1 MWSTTKMGGGG
12 YGRSVV
18 LAVRLDIS
26 RDWYQYFLLLDW
38 IYPETG
44 ISVVLAVRLY
54 ISRDWDIS
62 SSCWF
67 QSNSK
72 NY

>member
-1 MWSTTKMGGGG
+1 LLLDWIYPET
-12 YGRSVV
+12 GRSVV

-44 ISVVLAVRLY
+44 ISVVQWFSPGTPV
-54 ISRDWDIS
+54 SSTNKTDCHDIAEILRGA
-62 SSCWF
+62 
-67 QSNSK
+67 
-72 NY
+72 